1 MRSRVWIVGAVY
13 GLLLLAHHGVR
24 WSGGDL
30 PAIPDDVQGVEVA
43 GTDSSALDLV
53 RLAAREAGPEGAPTV
68 VLLHGVPGSSAEFR
82 PLLEGWDVPARRL
95 AFDLPGFGASGVGGG
110 GRSSAA
116 AATYVLAAL
125 DSLGVERAHLVGVG
139 QGGSVAIEM
148 LRRDVDRARSLV
160 LVSATGVEEFEL
172 LGNVDINRP
181 LYGAQLAV
189 LWFLDHFVP
198 HFGFLE
204 RLPLNLPYARYFYE
218 SDARP
223 ARAVLE
229 ELSLPMLV
237 VHGQRDFL
245 VPPEVAR
252 EHARIV
258 PQAELEIV
266 RGGGHDLLDSH
277 PGLVRARL
285 RDWVE
290 RVEQGTAIT
299 RANATE
305 HRRDQASV
313 PIDEIRDFRAHGIT
327 LWLLLV
333 LIVFATFVSEDATSI
348 GVGLLIAQGRVGW
361 LEGFGAV
368 FVGIYFGDLILY
380 GVGHWLGMKVVHRAP
395 FRWFLSERDLRR
407 GSEWFGRRGL
417 IAIFLTRFVPGSRLP
432 TYLAVGVVRAG
443 FWRFAGF
450 FFVAVMAWTP
460 VLVGFAAVVGHEAL
474 ERFEDMRRDSL
485 IVFLVVVGAILL
497 FVRVVFPLTSRRGR
511 RLAVG
516 RWTRWRRWEFWPSWI
531 VYLPIVLRAFVWGW
545 RHGGLTV
552 PTATNWGMSGAG
564 GMIGESKAQILAALD
579 DGLHVARTLFLPVEQ
594 MDDRQEVVDAF
605 IVREGLDLPVVLKPD
620 VGQRGEGV
628 HVVRSRDRLRQLL
641 AEQEVDLVLQAYVGG
656 EEYGV
661 SYEREPGAERGHVTS
676 IAQKQSLVV
685 EGDGE
690 SSLEH
695 LILEHPRAV
704 ALAERHLRRHADR
717 LDWVP
722 DEGQRVVLAEIGTH
736 SRGSVFVDAN
746 DLWTRELDEAIDR
759 LSQRFEGFHLGRY
772 DLRVPS
778 ADDLRAGRAFVV
790 LELNGLTA
798 EPAHIYDPAA
808 TLGDARRELAR
819 QWEAAYRFGAME
831 RARGRRV
838 WPLRAILREWWSHRR
853 RQRHHAADRAHGAR
867 ESFMLPRTLN
877 DPSSGSE

>member
-43 GTDSSALDLV
+43 LTDSSALDVV
-53 RLAAREAGPEGAPTV
+53 RLAAREAGPERAPTV

-116 AATYVLAAL
+116 AATHVLAAL
-125 DSLGVERAHLVGVG
+125 DSLDVERAHLVGVG

-172 LGNVDINRP
+172 LGNIDINRP
-181 LYGAQLAV
+181 AV
-189 LWFLDHFVP
+189 RRAVGGPLVP
-198 HFGFLE
+198 RSLRSALRSPRTSSPE
-204 RLPLNLPYARYFYE
+204 SPL
-218 SDARP
+218 
-223 ARAVLE
+223 RAVLLRE
-229 ELSLPMLV
+229 RMRARRARCSRNFSLPTLV

-266 RGGGHDLLDSH
+266 RGGGHDLIESH
-277 PGLVRARL
+277 PVWCARAS
-285 RDWVE
+285 
-290 RVEQGTAIT
+290 GTGSDASSRYGAVT

-305 HRRDQASV
+305 HRRDHASV
-313 PIDEIRDFRAHGIT
+313 PIDEIRDFRAHGVT

-395 FRWFLSERDLRR
+395 FRWFLGERDLRR

-531 VYLPIVLRAFVWGW
+531 VYLPIALRAFVWGW
-545 RHGGLTV
+545 RHGGLTL

-564 GMIGESKAQILAALD
+564 GMIGESKAQILRALD
-579 DGLHVARTLFLPVEQ
+579 DGLHVARTLFLPVEEHG
-594 MDDRQEVVDAF
+594 DRDEAVDAF

-628 HVVRSRDRLRQLL
+628 HVVRSRDRLRELL
-641 AEQEVDLVLQAYVGG
+641 AGQEVDLVLQEFVGG

-661 SYEREPGAERGHVTS
+661 SYEREPGVEGGRVTS
-676 IAQKQSLVV
+676 IAHKQTLVV
-685 EGDGE
+685 EGDGK
-690 SSLEH
+690 SSLER
-695 LILEHPRAV
+695 LILGHPRAV
-704 ALAERHLRRHADR
+704 ALAGKHLRRHADR
-717 LDWVP
+717 LDWIP

-746 DLWTRELDEAIDR
+746 DLWTRQLEEAIDR
-759 LSQRFEGFHLGRY
+759 LSQRFEGFHLGRF

-790 LELNGLTA
+790 LELNG
-798 EPAHIYDPAA
+798 
-808 TLGDARRELAR
+808 
-819 QWEAAYRFGAME
+819 
-831 RARGRRV
+831 
-838 WPLRAILREWWSHRR
+838 
-853 RQRHHAADRAHGAR
+853 
-867 ESFMLPRTLN
+867 
-877 DPSSGSE
+877 